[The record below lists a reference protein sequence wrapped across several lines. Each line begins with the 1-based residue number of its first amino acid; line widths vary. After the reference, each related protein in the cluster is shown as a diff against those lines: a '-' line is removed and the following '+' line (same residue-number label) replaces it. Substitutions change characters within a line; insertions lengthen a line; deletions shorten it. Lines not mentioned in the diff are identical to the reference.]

1 MSDSIAAFFSAWGDP
16 NPETRARS
24 LRDCVGEDV
33 VYADPRTPEPITDTA
48 ALNHYIGMYSQH
60 SPGATAHVAALST
73 TGTSHRATVTFVMAD
88 GAGQHG
94 HGRRRRPARSVFH
107 RTRQNRTAG
116 APDRFRRSGRA

>member
-24 LRDCVGEDV
+24 LRDCVGDSIF
-33 VYADPRTPEPITDTA
+33 YADPRTPEPITDTA

-60 SPGATAHVAALST
+60 SPGATAHVAALSK
-73 TGTSHRATVTFVMAD
+73 TGTSHRATVAFVMAN

-94 HGRRRRPARSVFH
+94 QYFIELDKTGRLARLTGF
-107 RTRQNRTAG
+107 AG
-116 APDRFRRSGRA
+116 LGEPE